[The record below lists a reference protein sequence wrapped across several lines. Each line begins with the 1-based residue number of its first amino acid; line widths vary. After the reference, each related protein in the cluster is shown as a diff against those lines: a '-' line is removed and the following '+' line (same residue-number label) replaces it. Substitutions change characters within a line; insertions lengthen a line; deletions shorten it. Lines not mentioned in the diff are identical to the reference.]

1 MGIRFNVSE
10 VKKYDVLTQ
19 PIFIDKIFL
28 KIKEISNNI
37 ELKILI
43 LKFQI
48 TGKDKYE
55 DSVYTYLQV
64 TIHNNS
70 DQSITWNTFNHS
82 VTVSNPRYL
91 QD

>member
-19 PIFIDKIFL
+19 PIFIDKG

>member
-55 DSVYTYLQV
+55 DSVYT
-64 TIHNNS
+64 
-70 DQSITWNTFNHS
+70 
-82 VTVSNPRYL
+82 
-91 QD
+91 